1 MSLRRASVL
10 TLGSG
15 LVASAMARTFTADT
29 RLTASAAAPP
39 SPAPS
44 QLSSLEKRVSAL
56 EQQQR
61 QRPVVICGPSGVG
74 KGTLLGRL
82 LNDYPDQFGFS
93 VSHTTRAPR
102 KGEQHGVHYY
112 FVDMAEMEAMISR
125 GEFIEYA
132 RVHDKIYGTSVAG
145 VRAVSAAGKTC
156 LLDIDVQG
164 ATSVKKTDLNARFV
178 FIAPPSFQELEA
190 RLRGRGTESDEQ
202 IDTRLQNAKGEMDS
216 LERKGFYDLVIVNDD
231 LEKAYARLKEALLVT
246 G

>member
-1 MSLRRASVL
+1 
-10 TLGSG
+10 
-15 LVASAMARTFTADT
+15 
-29 RLTASAAAPP
+29 
-39 SPAPS
+39 
-44 QLSSLEKRVSAL
+44 
-56 EQQQR
+56 
-61 QRPVVICGPSGVG
+61 
-74 KGTLLGRL
+74 
-82 LNDYPDQFGFS
+82 
-93 VSHTTRAPR
+93 
-102 KGEQHGVHYY
+102 
-112 FVDMAEMEAMISR
+112 MAEMEAMISR

-216 LERKGFYDLVIVNDD
+216 LERKGFYVRCAIDIV
-231 LEKAYARLKEALLVT
+231 APAAGRAAAPRAARCTFCPPTPPV
-246 G
+246 